1 MADTNSIKVGDIYIC
16 KVKRLLQHGVI
27 VEVDETGKE
36 GFIHI
41 SELSNRWVNNVKDAV
56 RENSMVVCKV
66 LESTPQSISLSIKR
80 VGDNEKRQTLKEW
93 SVNNRLQRLVEKY
106 DKSPQATIN
115 EIKKTYSTLYDFYS
129 ELLEG
134 NTSILDDFKLK
145 QDLKDAILKFVES
158 TRKKLILK
166 TMLTIRSYSE
176 SGAEDIKKLL
186 LEQRSAHRGCSFKYI
201 KAPNYLLEVDAGS
214 TKKTLS
220 ENKKILNALE
230 KKSDELGFDFE
241 YKEIKS

>member
-1 MADTNSIKVGDIYIC
+1 MADTSSIKVGDVYIC

-27 VEVDETGKE
+27 VEVDDTGKE

-41 SELSNRWVNNVKDAV
+41 SELSNRWVSNVKDAV

-66 LESTPQSISLSIKR
+66 IESTPQSLSLSIKR

-93 SVNNRLQRLVEKY
+93 SVNNRLQRLIEKY
-106 DKSPQATIN
+106 DKSPQTTID
-115 EIKKTYSTLYDFYS
+115 EIKKAYGTLYDFYS
-129 ELLEG
+129 ELLDG
-134 NTSILDDFKLK
+134 DATVLDEFKIK
-145 QDLKDAILKFVES
+145 QELKDAILRFVES
-158 TRKKLILK
+158 TRKKLVLK
-166 TMLTIRSYSE
+166 TMLTIRAYSE
-176 SGAEDIKKLL
+176 NGVEDIKKLL
-186 LEQRSAHRGCSFKYI
+186 LEQKSAHKGCTFKYI

-220 ENKKILNALE
+220 ENKKILSALE
-230 KKSDELGFDFE
+230 KKSEELGLDFE